1 MPVRSRRSDRGEPDL
16 TLATM
21 SAFGLSEFGR
31 SNVSNDGVR
40 VRWTSRS
47 RRGMGKLSLVKKL
60 LVTVGVVVVVL
71 CVAVM
76 SLSRP
81 MVTIAD
87 VRVAYDAEQNDQ
99 AIELIGRVDTDR
111 LTKEQRNELATLRGD
126 VFIAAGQPDVAL
138 SAYESVAADGS
149 ETAVRAAMIRSEIYR
164 QRGLYWRA
172 ANEYSRLVEADAA
185 NSAARVQLV
194 QTMLL
199 GGVRHRAWQHI
210 RELIEHGSTK
220 LAILSAAATPRAV
233 AMIPFEVR
241 KEIGQGDPLLLIGTT
256 KLHLRQG
263 LHDEAQRFVAD
274 LKALNVLSVET
285 WVLDG
290 WLRYDRDGRRS
301 LARWVMDCPI
311 DESDCEWHPEY
322 WYLRGLAAVEAG
334 DDAGAARCFFETLN
348 LWPDYLPAVSSLAK
362 SATAVDKPEIAA
374 TARERAKLLDDLA
387 TAASFLESG
396 EVCDHLQTAAGA
408 TLALGRLQESA
419 AWCTIAEA
427 MAHDHEMEWV
437 ADVSREVTRR
447 QGNSNGWV
455 EPNQL
460 LTDRFAWRE
469 FPQPEDLAITTKP
482 AVERGRNG
490 LQFRDDAASAGLS
503 FEPRRESATEHLM
516 RFFTGTGVGVI
527 DYDRDLEP
535 DLFFTQNSE
544 APIDSANKL
553 PPPTSQLFRNRRGQT
568 FVQSTTQ
575 SFAAATGFGQ
585 GVAVG
590 DVDGD
595 GFPDLYIG
603 NVGRNELLL
612 NNGDGTFRDISASVF
627 PVDAS
632 LDDAARW
639 TTSVAIADL
648 DADGYADMFD
658 ANYLG
663 GDDVGTRVCGT
674 TDRPRSCSPRSFP
687 PSRDVIRW
695 GTGDASTLVEAA
707 NVNETGPANGL
718 GVVIGNFDET
728 AGLDV
733 FVANDLTPNHLFVRS
748 ETSARAYDDV
758 ATFRGLAY
766 DSEGA
771 SQACM
776 GIACADL
783 NDDGR
788 MDFYVTNFHAERN
801 ALYLSE
807 SGDFFS
813 DVVDTFQP
821 GGDTYSLLGFGTQFL
836 DVDLDGDDDLIV
848 TNGHIWNADDG
859 QTPYKMPPRLYERT
873 GLRFQQVANEE
884 VGPYFEGSYLGRA
897 LARLD
902 WNVDGRDDVVIT
914 DLSGPAALLTN
925 VTESVHMPLRIKL
938 VGTETDRDAIGAV
951 VTVTS
956 ETNQQSRELT
966 AGDGYLCTNEGT
978 LTFAVSPTNLPRS
991 VSVRWPSGAVEEWKI
1006 QSDAMSVVL
1015 VEGDSG
1021 RGLTSLPT
1029 VK

>member
-1 MPVRSRRSDRGEPDL
+1 MK
-16 TLATM
+16 T
-21 SAFGLSEFGR
+21 
-31 SNVSNDGVR
+31 
-40 VRWTSRS
+40 
-47 RRGMGKLSLVKKL
+47 L
-60 LVTVGVVVVVL
+60 LVIVVVTGAAL
-71 CVAVM
+71 YVAAI

-87 VRVAYDAEQNDQ
+87 VRAAYDAEQNEQ
-99 AIELIGRVDTDR
+99 AIELIGRVDIDQ

-138 SAYESVAADGS
+138 SAYESVVADGS
-149 ETAVRAAMIRSEIYR
+149 STAVRAAMIRSELYR
-164 QRGLYWRA
+164 LRGLYWRA

-194 QTMLL
+194 QTMML
-199 GGVRHRAWQHI
+199 GGVRHRAWEHI
-210 RELIEHGSTK
+210 RELIERGSTK

-241 KEIGQGDPLLLIGTT
+241 KKIGQGDPLLLIGTT

-274 LKALNVLSVET
+274 LKALNVLAIET
-285 WVLDG
+285 WVLEG
-290 WLRYDRDGRRS
+290 WLRYDRDGRSS
-301 LARWVMDCPI
+301 LAKWVMDCPI

-322 WYLRGLAAVEAG
+322 WYLRGLAAVDAG

-362 SATAVDKPEIAA
+362 SATAMHKPEIAA
-374 TARERAKLLDDLA
+374 AARERAKLLDDLA

-396 EVCDHLQTAAGA
+396 EVCDHLETAARA
-408 TLALGRLQESA
+408 TLALGRMRESA
-419 AWCTIAEA
+419 AWCTIAKA

-437 ADVSREVTRR
+437 TEVSREVTSR
-447 QGNSNGWV
+447 QANSNGWV

-460 LTDRFAWRE
+460 LTDRFSWRE
-469 FPQPEDLAITTKP
+469 LPKPQALAITTKP

-490 LQFRDDAASAGLS
+490 LRFRDDAASAGLS
-503 FEPRRESATEHLM
+503 FVPRRESATEHLM

-527 DYDRDLEP
+527 DYDCDLEP

-544 APIDSANKL
+544 EPNDSANKL
-553 PPPTSQLFRNRRGQT
+553 PPATSQLFRNRGGQA
-568 FVQSTTQ
+568 FEQSTSQ
-575 SFAAATGFGQ
+575 SFATATGFGQ

-612 NNGDGTFRDISASVF
+612 NNGDGTFGDVSSVAFSVDVSA
-627 PVDAS
+627 
-632 LDDAARW
+632 DDAARW

-648 DADGYADMFD
+648 DADGYADLFD

-663 GDDVGTRVCGT
+663 GDDVETRVCGT
-674 TDRPRSCSPRSFP
+674 ADRPRSCSPRSFP
-687 PSRDVIRW
+687 PSPDVICW
-695 GTGDASTLVEAA
+695 GTGDAPTFVSAA
-707 NVNETGPANGL
+707 NLNESGPANGL
-718 GVVIGNFDET
+718 GVVVGNFDET

-733 FVANDLTPNHLFVRS
+733 FVANDLTPNHLFIRS
-748 ETSARAYDDV
+748 EASARAYDDV

-776 GIACADL
+776 GIACTDL

-788 MDFYVTNFHAERN
+788 TDLYVTNFYAESN
-801 ALYLSE
+801 ALYVSE
-807 SGDFFS
+807 SDGFFS
-813 DVVDTFQP
+813 DVVDAFQP

-859 QTPYKMPPRLYERT
+859 QTPYEMPPQLYERI
-873 GLRFQQVANEE
+873 GSRFQHVLNEE
-884 VGPYFEGSYLGRA
+884 VGPYFQGSYLGRA

-902 WNVDGRDDVVIT
+902 WNLDGRDDVVIT

-925 VTESVHMPLRIKL
+925 VTPSIQRPLRIKL
-938 VGTETDRDAIGAV
+938 VATATHRDAIGAV

-956 ETNQQSRELT
+956 ATGQQSRELT
-966 AGDGYLCTNEGT
+966 AGDGYLCTNERT
-978 LTFAVSPTNLPRS
+978 LAFAASPTDLQRS
-991 VSVRWPSGAVEEWKI
+991 VSVRWPSGVTEEWQF
-1006 QSDAMSVVL
+1006 QSDAMRVVL
-1015 VEGDSG
+1015 VEGTSD
-1021 RGLTSLPT
+1021 RGLTSLPI